1 MAYGPIE
8 IVVAHFPG
16 NQFKGEILP
25 ELEKL
30 VNSGTIRIVD
40 FAFIIKGDDPDA
52 FEALEVG
59 DLPADESSALGA
71 LVAEQGGLIGDE
83 DFIAFASGLAPN
95 SSAALLL
102 FENTWASGFVQAVR
116 NASGEFILN
125 ERIPR
130 AVIEELELTA

>member
-16 NQFKGEILP
+16 SEFKGEILP

-30 VNSGTIRIVD
+30 VNAGIIRIVD
-40 FAFIIKGDDPDA
+40 FAFILKAEDGS

-59 DLPADESSALGA
+59 DLPADSSSALGA
-71 LVAEQGGLIGDE
+71 LVAEQGGLISDE
-83 DFIAFASGLAPN
+83 DFAAFADGLAPG

-102 FENTWASGFVQAVR
+102 FENTWASGFVESVR
-116 NASGEFILN
+116 NANGEFILN